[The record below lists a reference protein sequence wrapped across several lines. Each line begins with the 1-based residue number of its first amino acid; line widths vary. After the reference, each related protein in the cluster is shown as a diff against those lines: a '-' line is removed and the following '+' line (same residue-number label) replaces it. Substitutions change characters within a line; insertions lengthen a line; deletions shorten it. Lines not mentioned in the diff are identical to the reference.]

1 MQKYRFRIEAWAAA
15 CGKHQRLG
23 DQSPMMLL
31 DDFLLKEI
39 LKVVLKVPV
48 KQPPNTSEE
57 IPEFDPMAQTWGTVL
72 IYGRRYSG
80 KTVCLES
87 IRNYL
92 APCLDRSV
100 HAFDDVMENSFYE
113 GPDIREMIM
122 LSRHLRFVVLTTLTN
137 EIPISLRHNADWL
150 ICVRDDAPHRRSNIF
165 RFVQHHIKGYTTDT
179 LDDIFEECTQN
190 YDCVVFNLHPNITG
204 TPFYYMDGSEMLRW
218 SQMDTPE

>member
-48 KQPPNTSEE
+48 KQPPNTSVE
-57 IPEFDPMAQTWGTVL
+57 IPEFDPQSWGTIL
-72 IYGRRYSG
+72 IYGRRRSG

-92 APCLDRSV
+92 APCLDRTV

-113 GPDIREMIM
+113 RPDVRELIM
-122 LSRHLRFVVLTTLTN
+122 LNRHLGVVVLTTLTN
-137 EIPISLRHNADWL
+137 EIPMSLRHNADWL
-150 ICVRDDAPHRRSNIF
+150 ICVRDDGPHRRSYIL
-165 RFVQHHIKGYTTDT
+165 RFIQRCIKGYTTDT
-179 LDDIFEECTQN
+179 LDNIFEECTQD
-190 YDCVVFNLHPNITG
+190 YDCVVFNLRPNITG
-204 TPFYYMDGSEMLRW
+204 IPFYYMDGSEMLRW
-218 SQMDTPE
+218 SRMGTPHCV